1 MIHLLRRRR
10 RQLLFVCVGASCFL
24 AQYGT
29 LTALSSAG
37 VDRTLANAL
46 GFALSAQLNFAL
58 SARLTWGDRASTVA
72 RALWVRLASYNG
84 TALIALGVN
93 TLAFTLA
100 YRRLGNL
107 PAAGLGVLSGM
118 CVTYFVCDRLI
129 FRPRRAPAYSGG
141 SAQLEASTPSAR
153 HAPAAADLRGS
164 VVTGVTPGVRS
175 SASAPMAGN
184 EMPLAPG
191 TAPVDGV
198 TIVMP
203 AYGEEQNLA
212 ATVADFLEVSAAA
225 GIPHCVVVV
234 NDGSP
239 DRTGAVAERLAAEN
253 PGRVLVIHHEVNRGY
268 GPAVSTG
275 IATALAQ
282 TGHRWLFLTDSD
294 GQFRARQLP
303 AFLDVARQER
313 ADAVV
318 GFRPSRADPLYRR
331 VNAALWTA
339 ASRLLLQ
346 VGIRDVDCSY
356 KLIDR
361 RSLDG
366 IKLNGAA
373 ATISPELIAKL
384 RLREARIVERAVDH
398 FPRQHGEQTGAKL
411 SVILL
416 SLVSLLALAAEILAQ
431 RAPGRALQ
439 RLLHPKD
446 TLLAVTTVAAAGAS
460 VAGYL
465 YFVHRHVT
473 LDYPDAI
480 SHLLIARRVLDA
492 STPGVAQ
499 LGAVWLPLPHLL
511 SLPFIWVSA
520 WYYSGFAGSVISMAS
535 YVVAVRYVY
544 LTAASLTGKRTGGLV
559 AAIAFGANPNVLYL
573 QSTPM
578 TELLLIACIA
588 ATVYY
593 LHRWCQ
599 TGDYMD
605 LAATSAAALLAT
617 LTRYE
622 GWVLCVAV
630 AVIVAYVSWR
640 RAGDATRDWAARS
653 AWQRWKAGFWAT
665 EAHLIFFGSL
675 ALSGIAG
682 WVLWNAVIFSDPLY
696 FQTGQFAKP
705 SLWVSHADKAIGH
718 WGVSAM
724 TYLYAMADNIGPA
737 LTFGAVGFL
746 FYLGHTRLRIDSIA
760 PMVLTVFLPFFVYA
774 LYSGQRPLHVTQIN
788 GDLYNVR
795 FAVLMTI
802 PTAIF
807 MAYPVAAIPR
817 DEQGW
822 RRLADHAALVLAA
835 VACSVLVAL
844 GGIATLTEATNF
856 RAAPAQRANAVAAS
870 WLRSH
875 YHGGLVLMESFG
887 NETVAFSSEVP
898 SSQIIYEGSFR
909 QWGADLAHPAGHGI
923 RWIYM
928 RRTPGS
934 QDEVFRRLHGSAQ
947 LAGYRLVYT
956 DPDRVIYERRSSASH
971 PASEQRSSVSTAAR
985 DIAPGRVRSERA
997 VSGGS
1002 CPDAKQRRAH
1012 LENGLLRRGGPA
1024 ATCGAT
1030 RLRQAF
1036 YPLR

>member
-1 MIHLLRRRR
+1 VIHLLRRRR

-29 LTALSSAG
+29 LTALSLAG
-37 VDRTLANAL
+37 MDRTLANAL

-72 RALWVRLASYNG
+72 RALWARLASYNG

-129 FRPRRAPAYSGG
+129 FRSRGALAHVGG
-141 SAQLEASTPSAR
+141 SAQLEANTPSAR

-164 VVTGVTPGVRS
+164 VVTEVIPGVG
-175 SASAPMAGN
+175 SAPTTAMAGN
-184 EMPLAPG
+184 GVPLAPG
-191 TAPVDGV
+191 TAPIDGV

-203 AYGEEQNLA
+203 AYREEQNLA
-212 ATVADFLEVSAAA
+212 ATVADFLEVPAAA

-253 PGRVLVIHHEVNRGY
+253 PGRVLVTHHEVNRGY
-268 GPAVSTG
+268 GPAMSTG
-275 IATALAQ
+275 IATALAW
-282 TGHRWLFLTDSD
+282 TGYRWLFLTDSD

-398 FPRQHGEQTGAKL
+398 FPREHGEQTGAKL

-416 SLVSLLALAAEILAQ
+416 SLVSLLALAVEILGQ
-431 RAPGRALQ
+431 RAPGRLLQ

-460 VAGYL
+460 VASYL

-480 SHLLIARRVLDA
+480 SHLLIARRVLYA

-511 SLPFIWVSA
+511 SLPFIWVGA

-535 YVVAVRYVY
+535 YVVTVRYVY
-544 LTAASLTGKRTGGLV
+544 LTATSLTGSRTGGLV
-559 AAIAFGANPNVLYL
+559 AAITFGANPNVLYL

-593 LHRWCQ
+593 LLRWCR
-599 TGDYMD
+599 TGNYMD
-605 LAATSAAALLAT
+605 LAATAAAALLAT

-630 AVIVAYVSWR
+630 AAVVAYVSWH
-640 RAGDATRDWAARS
+640 RAGDATPDWAARS
-653 AWQRWKAGFWAT
+653 AWQRWKAGFWAS

-718 WGVSAM
+718 WGVSLM
-724 TYLYAMADNIGPA
+724 TYLFAMADNIGYGA
-737 LTFGAVGFL
+737 LAFGVVGFL

-795 FAVLMTI
+795 FALLMTI

-807 MAYPVAAIPR
+807 MAYPVAVISR
-817 DEQGW
+817 DERGW
-822 RRLADHAALVLAA
+822 QRLADHAALVLAA
-835 VACSVLVAL
+835 VACSAL
-844 GGIATLTEATNF
+844 IARGGIATLTEAINF
-856 RAAPAQRANAVAAS
+856 RAAPAQRANAAAAS

-875 YHGGLVLMESFG
+875 YNGGLVLMESFG
-887 NETVAFSSEVP
+887 NETVAFSSQIP

-934 QDEVFRRLHGSAQ
+934 QDEVFQRLHGSPQ

-956 DPDRVIYERRSSASH
+956 DPDRLIYERRSPASH
-971 PASEQRSSVSTAAR
+971 ARPRQRSSVSHR
-985 DIAPGRVRSERA
+985 RRGRRT
-997 VSGGS
+997 
-1002 CPDAKQRRAH
+1002 RAH
-1012 LENGLLRRGGPA
+1012 PVRAHRVTA
-1024 ATCGAT
+1024 HAVRT
-1030 RLRQAF
+1030 
-1036 YPLR
+1036 